1 MSQISLSAKQRSLYL
16 PHNVRFKKMTHVKCC
31 RQCTAWWTH
40 PTVLPCLSFC
50 YVLNSLVTWQVLG
63 GTAFPFLCSEESSW
77 AQGCGWRGMEMSS
90 YLRSMEKWEE
100 KGRMQ
105 KVLTV
110 VRIRSCSSCEGTKN
124 LVCVKKR
131 QNWSDRTDDSK
142 NWGLPLS
149 VILRYSKYLLAK
161 MLGMEAPWQK
171 SQRHE
176 AGKIWGPPAPLLLPV
191 QMGLTSQTFWVLV
204 ESFIE
209 GESWLAH
216 GVVSRIK

>member
-1 MSQISLSAKQRSLYL
+1 
-16 PHNVRFKKMTHVKCC
+16 
-31 RQCTAWWTH
+31 
-40 PTVLPCLSFC
+40 
-50 YVLNSLVTWQVLG
+50 
-63 GTAFPFLCSEESSW
+63 
-77 AQGCGWRGMEMSS
+77 MSS

-161 MLGMEAPWQK
+161 MLGMEAP
-171 SQRHE
+171 
-176 AGKIWGPPAPLLLPV
+176 
-191 QMGLTSQTFWVLV
+191 
-204 ESFIE
+204 
-209 GESWLAH
+209 
-216 GVVSRIK
+216 